1 MTNEKENMYKLIN
14 FAVRGDYAGSLV
26 PIESNQD
33 IPFDIKRAFYIYGSD
48 ATVKRGQHANRES
61 EFVLV
66 NVAGKSKV
74 RITDSE
80 NEAIV
85 ELDKPMKAV
94 YIPKMIW
101 KDMYDFSED
110 SVLLVLANTHYDGNE
125 YIRNFDD
132 YKKEMK
138 LLNEN

>member
-1 MTNEKENMYKLIN
+1 MAVKELYRILN
-14 FAVRGDYAGSLV
+14 FKDLGDERGRLV
-26 PIESNQD
+26 VIEGNQD

-74 RITDSE
+74 RITDGE
-80 NEAIV
+80 NESIV

-110 SVLLVLANTHYDGNE
+110 SVLLVLANTHYNGKE
-125 YIRNFDD
+125 YIRNFDE
-132 YKKEMK
+132 YKEEMK
-138 LLNEN
+138 QLNEN

>member
-1 MTNEKENMYKLIN
+1 MAVKELYRILN
-14 FAVRGDYAGSLV
+14 FKDLGDKRGRLV
-26 PIESNQD
+26 VIEGNQD

-74 RITDSE
+74 RITDGE
-80 NEAIV
+80 NESIV

-110 SVLLVLANTHYDGNE
+110 SVLLVLANTHYNGKE
-125 YIRNFDD
+125 YIRNFDE
-132 YKKEMK
+132 YKEEMK
-138 LLNEN
+138 QLNEN